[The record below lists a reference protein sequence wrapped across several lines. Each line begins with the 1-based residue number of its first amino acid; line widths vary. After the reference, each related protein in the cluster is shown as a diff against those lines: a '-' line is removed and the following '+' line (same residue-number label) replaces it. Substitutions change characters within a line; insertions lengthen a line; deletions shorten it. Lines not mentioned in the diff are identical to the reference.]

1 MQVSISLGIAHK
13 NLSNT
18 VLSHTFDSV
27 ASRALIYIKAMAASK
42 IVVSM
47 GWAPE

>member
-27 ASRALIYIKAMAASK
+27 ASRALIYIKANGGFQDRGFDG
-42 IVVSM
+42 V
-47 GWAPE
+47 GT